1 MRFRNN
7 NKFSKITLGESYN
20 NNYKVL
26 FENSNDKNGIYS
38 FNDIPIFKYKKLI
51 IKYCK
56 MPTENEIKSEIKN
69 FMDKINSEGKFK
81 VFSIKGNK
89 VKKNKNVDE
98 YIVNVAFITF
108 S

>member
-1 MRFRNN
+1 MRFGSND
-7 NKFSKITLGESYN
+7 KFSKITLGESYN

-26 FENSNDKNGIYS
+26 FENSGDKNGMYS
-38 FNDIPIFKYKKLI
+38 FNGIPIFKYKKLI

-56 MPTENEIKSEIKN
+56 MPTEDEIKCEIQN
-69 FMDKINSEGKFK
+69 FINKISSEGKFK

-89 VKKNKNVDE
+89 VKKNKNVIE
-98 YIVNVAFITF
+98 YVINVAFITF